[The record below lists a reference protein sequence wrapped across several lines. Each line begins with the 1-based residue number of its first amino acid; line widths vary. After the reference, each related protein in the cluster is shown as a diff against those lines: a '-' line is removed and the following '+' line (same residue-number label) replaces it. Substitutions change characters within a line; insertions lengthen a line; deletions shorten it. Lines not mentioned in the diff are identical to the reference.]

1 MMFKKDSMRN
11 LFYNRKFVF
20 AFSLIVAFVFWLVI
34 TINQNPERTRVFS
47 NITVSVSTEGT
58 AAGELGLDVISKSA
72 DTVSVKVSG
81 PSYVIASLSSS
92 DISVSASIA
101 EVTEAGTYELG
112 LTAACAES
120 GIKVLSVSPA
130 KVSTVFDYVDTK
142 LYNLEVE
149 AVGATAVSG
158 LIVDTPSVST
168 SSDSTISVTGA
179 RTELEKI
186 ARVVAVADV
195 NSQLKNTSSFD
206 ADIHLYDAE
215 GKELDKSA
223 YSLSVSKV
231 KITVPILKQKEVPI
245 KVTFSN
251 KPKAY
256 ANKDISYTASA
267 QKVTIMGPESSIDT
281 IESVSLA
288 PINFDS
294 VSKDNN
300 SFDVAPIL
308 PNGVKLAENIE
319 TVTVVINTSG
329 FSEGTYNVTEF
340 KFQGTDGKKVT
351 ASGVRNVKICGP
363 SSAIRKIKSS
373 GLYAVADL
381 TGKAAGVYTVPVRIY
396 AEDYDNIWQVGTY
409 EVVVTV
415 K

>member
-1 MMFKKDSMRN
+1 MKIKKDYMHN
-11 LFYNRKFVF
+11 LFYNKKFVS

-34 TINQNPERTRVFS
+34 TINQNPERTRVFG
-47 NITVSVSTEGT
+47 NITISVTTEGT

-72 DTVSVKVSG
+72 ETASVKVSG
-81 PSYVIASLSSS
+81 PSYIIASLSSG

-101 EVTEAGTYELG
+101 EVTEAGSYELG
-112 LTAACAES
+112 LSASCNDS
-120 GIKVLSVSPA
+120 GVRVLSVSPS
-130 KVSTVFDYVDTK
+130 KVSAVFDYVDTK

-149 AVGATAVSG
+149 AKGATAVSG
-158 LIVDTPSVST
+158 LIVDTPAVST
-168 SSDSTISVTGA
+168 SSDSTISITGA

-195 NSQLKNTSSFD
+195 NMQLKNTASFD
-206 ADIHLYDAE
+206 ADICLYDAE
-215 GKELDKSA
+215 GNVLDKDA

-231 KITVPILKQKEVPI
+231 KITVPILKQKVVPV

-251 KPKAY
+251 RPKAY
-256 ANKDISYTASA
+256 ANKDISYDASVTR
-267 QKVTIMGPESSIDT
+267 VTIMGPESSIDT
-281 IESVSLA
+281 IESISLA
-288 PINFDS
+288 PINFDNI
-294 VSKDNN
+294 SKNNN

-319 TVTVVINTSG
+319 TVTVEINTAG
-329 FSEGTYNVTEF
+329 FSEGTYNVTD
-340 KFQGTDGKKVT
+340 FQFSGTAGKKVS
-351 ASGVRNVKICGP
+351 ASGVKNVKICGP

-396 AEDYDNIWQVGTY
+396 AENYDNVWQVGTY